1 MMAKVTF
8 APDEAVLADLSPQRS
23 SVLFPVLEL
32 VIITALLWMGVG
44 LIDAH
49 FDTVARNTF
58 GTVYAPPSAVV
69 AMLPQDQTLV
79 VLLWLR
85 RFLLVAWVWMAWRRC
100 IKHLLFRARA
110 RMILTN
116 QRLITMTGHLRSEV
130 GEVPLRHIVDARHR
144 GSDVAVYT
152 MGARLP
158 MVMHNVPHSR
168 KFVRLL
174 RKNMRTL

>member
-1 MMAKVTF
+1 MAKVTF
-8 APDEAVLADLSPQRS
+8 APDEALLADLSPNRS

-32 VIITALLWMGVG
+32 VVITGLVWLGVG

-49 FDTVARNTF
+49 FDSVARNTF
-58 GTVYAPPSAVV
+58 GAVYAPPSAIV
-69 AMLPQDQTLV
+69 AMLPQDQTLTA
-79 VLLWLR
+79 LLWLR
-85 RFLLVAWVWMAWRRC
+85 RLLLVAWVWMAWSRC

-110 RMILTN
+110 RMMLTN

-158 MVMHNVPHSR
+158 MVMHNVPQAK

-174 RKNMRTL
+174 RENMRPL